1 MAGERWYSVEEANA
15 LLPQLRPLLERVRDQ
30 QAALAEDRSVAL
42 IRARASQNGGG
53 AAAQKL
59 TARARALEKDVRQ
72 LQEWGVVLRD
82 PATGLVDFLHQR
94 EGQTV
99 FLCWRLGEDR
109 VAWWHPVETGIAGR
123 QPL

>member
-15 LLPQLRPLLERVRDQ
+15 LLPLLRPLLERVREQ

-42 IRARASQNGGG
+42 IRARAAQNGGG

-59 TARARALEKDVRQ
+59 TARARALEKDVMQ
-72 LQEWGVVLRD
+72 LQAWGVALRD
-82 PATGLVDFLHQR
+82 PATGLVDFPHQR

-123 QPL
+123 RPL

>member
-1 MAGERWYSVEEANA
+1 MAGERWYSVDEANA
-15 LLPQLRPLLERVRDQ
+15 LLPLLRPLLERVREQ
-30 QAALAEDRSVAL
+30 QAALAQDRSVAL
-42 IRARASQNGGG
+42 IRARAAQNGGG

-59 TARARALEKDVRQ
+59 TARARALEEDVKQ
-72 LQEWGVVLRD
+72 LHAWGVVLRD
-82 PATGLVDFLHQR
+82 PATGLVDFLHKR
-94 EGQTV
+94 EGETV